1 MRQYRFDG
9 SFIMIANLMTAANTE
24 PCAHPNTPA
33 GNQYRAYQE
42 CLKNALDDANNNKNF
57 VQPTPCSFHFAPQA

>member
-1 MRQYRFDG
+1 MRQYRFDS
-9 SFIMIANLMTAANTE
+9 SFITIADLMTAANTE

-57 VQPTPCSFHFAPQA
+57 VQPTPCSFHFAQQA